1 MRLIK
6 LLFLSIVVLSLTNCA
21 SGYKMIE
28 PSSIN
33 YQSVKENDGLKFEY
47 KYDLLKK
54 KYAKKEE
61 KKGIRIVAVKITNNS
76 GKDMQFGKDFR
87 LSYENGN
94 QINIVNNEYA
104 FKTLKQST
112 ASYLFYLLLAPI
124 NLTTTETNNNG
135 TTETN
140 NIFPIGLIL
149 GPAIAGGNMIAAGTA
164 NKKFEQDLLGYNIT
178 DKVVKDGETIVGLI
192 SIQSDRYDALKL
204 ILD

>member
-1 MRLIK
+1 M
-6 LLFLSIVVLSLTNCA
+6 
-21 SGYKMIE
+21 
-28 PSSIN
+28 
-33 YQSVKENDGLKFEY
+33 
-47 KYDLLKK
+47 YDLLKK

>member
-1 MRLIK
+1 M
-6 LLFLSIVVLSLTNCA
+6 
-21 SGYKMIE
+21 
-28 PSSIN
+28 
-33 YQSVKENDGLKFEY
+33 
-47 KYDLLKK
+47 
-54 KYAKKEE
+54 
-61 KKGIRIVAVKITNNS
+61 
-76 GKDMQFGKDFR
+76 
-87 LSYENGN
+87 
-94 QINIVNNEYA
+94 
-104 FKTLKQST
+104 
-112 ASYLFYLLLAPI
+112 
-124 NLTTTETNNNG
+124 TTTETNNNG